1 MWRPTP
7 RYRNEQQYE
16 TFTFLPEGFTILQF
30 FVIISTLI
38 TLTALLYFSFNV
50 KTKTTIDLLNLNN
63 LKNVEMLKRQKLIEN
78 LEDVAEHEN
87 VKIVKKEN
95 EEEEFIFS
103 KKPIRQQQPKQ
114 QHRKV
119 KKNNFYS
126 YNIKDSELLCP
137 LNSGT
142 IYCQKNNA
150 WAFPGH
156 VELPQKFEQNVKF
169 KGSMCN
175 AKCVDQQISLLSG
188 ICVCQSVPALF

>member
-1 MWRPTP
+1 MWKPAP
-7 RYRNEQQYE
+7 RYTNEQPFE
-16 TFTFLPEGFTILQF
+16 EFTFLPEGFTILQF

-38 TLTALLYFSFNV
+38 TLTSLLYFSFNV

-63 LKNVEMLKRQKLIEN
+63 IKNMDMLKKQKLIQNVEEIAKSEN
-78 LEDVAEHEN
+78 IKIKEN
-87 VKIVKKEN
+87 N
-95 EEEEFIFS
+95 EEEEFSFV
-103 KKPIRQQQPKQ
+103 KKPKITRQQQ
-114 QHRKV
+114 HKV
-119 KKNNFYS
+119 KKNTFYS

-156 VELPQKFEQNVKF
+156 VELPQKFEQNIKF

-175 AKCVDQQISLLSG
+175 AKCIDQKISLLSG
-188 ICVCQSVPALF
+188 ICVCQSAPILF